1 MKELCFLPVTELSS
15 RIRDGVLSPVEL
27 VETFL
32 ERIRRLN
39 PKVNA
44 YCLVLEKEARK
55 KAEEAERALKE
66 GKKLGPLH
74 GIPIA
79 IKDLTPMHGVKTTFG
94 SRLFENF
101 VPSRDAVVV
110 ERLKKAGAIPLG
122 KTNTPEFG
130 WMGNT
135 VNALFGATRN
145 PWNLERTAGGSSG
158 GSAAAVAA
166 GMAPFAEGSDGG
178 GSIRIPSSACGV
190 FGLKPTSGL
199 IPMDLMVEL
208 GLGPFGH
215 VSPFI
220 THGPIARSVKDAALL
235 LSVMVGYHDV
245 DPFSLPS
252 PEKDYTELEGEV
264 KGLKIAYSPNLGYF
278 EVDERVRKVV
288 EEAAWSFEELGMEVV
303 EKNPVLP
310 NKEEIE
316 GAFQTL
322 WVVAFSSILG
332 DLSKE
337 EKEKLTPEVQA
348 LSELGKGIS
357 AVEYKRAEMTRGKV
371 WLGIQELFKEFDFL
385 LTPTL
390 AVPPFPVNQLGP
402 TEINGKEVNPL
413 LGWIL
418 TYPFNLTGHPA
429 ASVPCGWVEG
439 LPIGMQVIGKRFSE
453 KLILKVCLAFE
464 NLRPWTHRL
473 PPLE

>member
-1 MKELCFLPVTELSS
+1 MDPFLPAAELAR
-15 RIRDGVLSPVEL
+15 RIRERELSPVEA
-27 VETFL
+27 VETYL
-32 ERIRRLN
+32 ERIEKVN

-44 YCLVLEKEARK
+44 YCLVLREEALK
-55 KAEEAERALKE
+55 QAKEAERMLRE
-66 GKKLGPLH
+66 GKKVGPLH
-74 GIPIA
+74 GVPIA
-79 IKDLTPMHGVKTTFG
+79 IKDLTPMRGVRTTFG

-101 VPSRDAVVV
+101 VPSKDAVVV
-110 ERLKKAGAIPLG
+110 ERLREAGAIPLG

-178 GSIRIPSSACGV
+178 GSIRIPCSACGV

-215 VSPFI
+215 VTPFM
-220 THGPIARSVKDAALL
+220 THGPIARTVEDAALL
-235 LSVMVGYHDV
+235 LSVMVGFHEI
-245 DPFSLPS
+245 DPFSVFP
-252 PEKDYTELEGEV
+252 PEAKYEEVEEGV
-264 KGLKIAYSPNLGYF
+264 KGLKMAYSPNLGYF
-278 EVDERVRKVV
+278 EVDRRVRKTV
-288 EEAAWSFEELGMEVV
+288 EEAAWSFSELGAEVR
-303 EKNPVLP
+303 EINPRLP
-310 NKEEIE
+310 PGEEIE

-322 WVVAFSSILG
+322 WVVAFSAGLG
-332 DLSKE
+332 DLSPAD
-337 EKEKLTPEVQA
+337 KEKLTPEVQA

-357 AVEYKRAEMTRGKV
+357 AVEYKRAEMVRGKV
-371 WLGIQELFKEFDFL
+371 WLGMVELFREFDFL

-390 AVPPFPVNQLGP
+390 ATLPFPVDQLGP
-402 TEINGKEVNPL
+402 EEIEGRKINPL

-439 LPIGMQVIGKRFSE
+439 LPVGMQVVGRRFSE
-453 KLILKVCLAFE
+453 RLLLRVCRSFE
-464 NLRPWTHRL
+464 KLRPWHHRR